1 MIDKQF
7 LQSIAEHVNAKVAKV
22 VLNGKYQIDQF
33 EVKKVTEN
41 VLALNYIVRAKDLSV
56 INKIELK
63 DPNNATI
70 STNIVNIPV
79 TTDQRMI
86 QEIEIKEG

>member
-7 LQSIAEHVNAKVAKV
+7 LHSIAEHVNAKVAKV
-22 VLNGKYQIDQF
+22 VLNGTFQIDQF

-56 INKIELK
+56 ITKIELK
-63 DPNNATI
+63 DPNNSTI